1 MEIALPEELTREQ
14 IHLLVSEIQAKHPKV
29 FAELIDLKFVTA
41 VQKLKILDNML
52 MDHPDLYCSFF
63 CIEEPER

>member
-1 MEIALPEELTREQ
+1 MNLALPEELTREQ
-14 IHLLVSEIQAKHPKV
+14 IHLLVCEIQAKHPKV
-29 FAELIDLKFVTA
+29 FADLVDLKYVTA

-63 CIEEPER
+63 TVEEPER

>member
-1 MEIALPEELTREQ
+1 MNLALPEELTREQ
-14 IHLLVSEIQAKHPKV
+14 IHLLVCEIQAKHPKV
-29 FAELIDLKFVTA
+29 FADLVDLKYVTA

-63 CIEEPER
+63 TLEEPER